1 MSVEDL
7 RLKLNIGST
16 ISRMRSLEYIAHDHR
31 LLTVAE
37 IKNSS

>member
-16 ISRMRSLEYIAHDHR
+16 VSRMRSLEYITLEHR

-37 IKNSS
+37 IKNSF